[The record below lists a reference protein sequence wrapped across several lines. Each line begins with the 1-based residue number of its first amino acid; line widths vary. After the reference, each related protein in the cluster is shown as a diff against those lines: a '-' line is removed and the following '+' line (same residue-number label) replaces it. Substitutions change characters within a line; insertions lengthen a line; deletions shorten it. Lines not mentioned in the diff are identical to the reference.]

1 MHKSKTNSQVALA
14 DPKSQGMTYCLGLDQ
29 TWRQNQGPVIL
40 ISKAASIA
48 NIDDDIKL
56 TCITDS

>member
-14 DPKSQGMTYCLGLDQ
+14 DPKCQGMTYHLGLDQ
-29 TWRQNQGPVIL
+29 TWRQSQGPVIL
-40 ISKAASIA
+40 ISKAASIV
-48 NIDDDIKL
+48 NITDDIKL